1 MEELKQMLK
10 AIHEENK
17 DIIFLLCIDREE
29 QTDKNLENVSE
40 RINKRYDALFYG
52 KGKEEKDERVEN

>member
-17 DIIFLLCIDREE
+17 DIIFLLCSNGETDTKDLLKIANEID
-29 QTDKNLENVSE
+29 Q
-40 RINKRYDALFYG
+40 RYDCIFYG
-52 KGKEEKDERVEN
+52 KELDEKTNE